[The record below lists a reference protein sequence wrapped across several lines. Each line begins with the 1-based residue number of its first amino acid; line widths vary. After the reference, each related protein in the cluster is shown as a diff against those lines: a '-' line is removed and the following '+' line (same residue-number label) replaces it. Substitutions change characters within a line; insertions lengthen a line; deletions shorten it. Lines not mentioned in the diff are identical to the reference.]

1 MKQFLIVFAIFCAFF
16 VISCDK
22 NSENKRQ
29 RGEIYGECY
38 QDGTCDEGLKCDIEN
53 NICIKDPQ
61 TPEENDE
68 DETDSDD
75 LDIDSTDEN
84 DSDSDDHND
93 DEPKD
98 PCDPNPCESLAHST
112 GKCKP
117 ASDTYSCGCVDG
129 YYWQGEEKICTD
141 RPTLGNIC
149 TGLKYCYDNSALINC
164 PLSDEDFYGQDAQYA
179 EAGACIPQNFTIKK
193 APGQNIVVDN
203 NTGLEW
209 QQAASDKKYTFEQ
222 AQNYCRELVYGGY
235 SDWRLPE
242 PHEILSIVNIGQ
254 NNSFINNNFTN
265 ISADY
270 DAELWTSHESKCL
283 SVSEGSYS
291 YCGSQSRNVLC
302 VRGSKMKKGVFSSK
316 TIDGDIVVID
326 AATALIWQKD
336 SGFRSTWKEALKYCE
351 NLDYAGRRDWR
362 LPNKNEVISLMDF
375 DKSEEPYSDFPDIPD
390 WLWSS
395 SNSFYVED
403 AWCAD
408 FYSGYL
414 TPLGY
419 KRNDTSVRC
428 VTGGRGIGPDD
439 PCDPNPC
446 GNIANST
453 GKCKVLS
460 PKRYSCECAEGYYLW
475 ESENACLEKK
485 PLTIG
490 EICTGQ
496 NLCYENSSLVNC
508 QQLNSAGWY
517 GQDAQYAEFGVCE
530 PQDFTVK
537 TFADQNI
544 VADNNTN
551 LEWLQSPSSD
561 RYDWLRAN
569 IYCADLNE
577 SGYAGYQSGW
587 RLPTPQEF
595 LTIADLSRFNPA
607 VNPDFTNVMADY
619 NACLWTSKR
628 SNDDWQTA
636 MVFIPAYGYITD
648 NKATETCQTICVH
661 GSEMEKGVFTSQ
673 TINGDVIVTDS
684 TTGLIWQKEYDHEFW
699 DRALKYCE
707 ELDYAG
713 RNDWRLPN
721 KNELASLLNYDTT
734 GTPASDFPDMPET
747 WFWSSSVGAG
757 NLDRPW
763 YVYFKNG
770 QVAYTNSQ
778 SFSVRCVTGGKEIK
792 TVNPCDPNPCGSFS
806 NSTGVCMA
814 GSEALYSCECASGY
828 YWWNTEVGCVA
839 AKPPSTGR
847 ICTGETKCYALDA
860 NLELEPCPAEGEDF
874 YGQDAQYAALGICQA
889 QSLTVDETVP
899 EQKIIVDN
907 NTGLKWQQVF
917 DESVFSW
924 EDALDHCENLNYGG
938 FSSGWRVPSP
948 NEYLSLGTA
957 INTTNFQN
965 LTLGSGY
972 LWTSKNKGQDNAWN
986 FKPSD
991 GTLGYTSRAFTY
1003 PVICVHGSEI
1013 PKGVFTSVTVNG
1025 TVVVKDIITGL
1036 MWQKESDFTGN
1047 WKDSLKYCEDLD
1059 HAGYTDWRLPNKNEL
1074 SSLLNHE
1081 RLMSPYSDFPD
1092 MSRYGET
1099 QFWSSTTT
1107 GSKAWYVSLYSGNL
1121 IYEIKTRSY
1130 RTLCVRS
1137 ADQ

>member
-1 MKQFLIVFAIFCAFF
+1 MKKLFVVFALFCTFF
-16 VISCDK
+16 MISCGK
-22 NSENKRQ
+22 GCLKEEIK
-29 RGEIYGECY
+29 RGELYGECY
-38 QDGTCDEGLKCDIEN
+38 PDGTCNEGLVCDTEYNVCIE
-53 NICIKDPQ
+53 DPDF
-61 TPEENDE
+61 EDDE
-68 DETDSDD
+68 DKIDSDE
-75 LDIDSTDEN
+75 I
-84 DSDSDDHND
+84 DSDSIDDIDKFDDTEND
-93 DEPKD
+93 AESAD
-98 PCDPNPCESLAHST
+98 PCDPDPCKELEHSN
-112 GKCKP
+112 GKCKTV
-117 ASDTYSCGCVDG
+117 SESRYSCGCVEG
-129 YYWQGEEKICTD
+129 YYWLEEENICTD

-149 TGLKYCYDNSALINC
+149 SGQKYCYDDGLLISC
-164 PLSDEDFYGQDAQYA
+164 PLSDEDFYGQDAQYS
-179 EAGACIPQNFTIKK
+179 EAGTCIRQDFTIKK

-203 NTGLEW
+203 NTSLEW
-209 QQAASDKKYTFEQ
+209 QQAASDKEYMFEE
-222 AQNYCRELVYGGY
+222 AENYCSELVYGGY

-283 SVSEGSYS
+283 RVSEGSYS
-291 YCGSQSRNVLC
+291 YCGSKSKNVLC

-485 PLTIG
+485 PLTVG

-496 NLCYENSSLVNC
+496 TLCYENSSLVNC

-530 PQDFTVK
+530 PQNFTVK

-673 TINGDVIVTDS
+673 TVNGDVVVTDS
-684 TTGLIWQKEYDHEFW
+684 TTGLIWQKEYGQEFW
-699 DRALKYCE
+699 GSAMRYCE
-707 ELDYAG
+707 ELDYAD
-713 RNDWRLPN
+713 RHDWRLPN
-721 KNELASLLNYDTT
+721 KNELASLLNYDTI
-734 GTPASDFPDMPET
+734 GTPASDFPDMPES

-757 NLDRPW
+757 NPERPW

-778 SFSVRCVTGGKEIK
+778 SFSVRCVTGGKEVK

-828 YWWNTEVGCVA
+828 YWWNTEEGCVA

-874 YGQDAQYAALGICQA
+874 YGQDAQYSALGICQP

-899 EQKIIVDN
+899 EEKIIIDN

-948 NEYLSLGTA
+948 NEYLSLGKA
-957 INTTNFQN
+957 VNTTNFQN
-965 LTLGSGY
+965 LTSGTGGY
-972 LWTSKNKGQDNAWN
+972 LWTSKNKGGDNAWN
-986 FKPSD
+986 FKPFD
-991 GTLGYTSRAFTY
+991 GTIANTSKTFTY
-1003 PVICVHGSEI
+1003 PVICVHGNEI

-1025 TVVVKDIITGL
+1025 TVVVEDIITGL

-1047 WKDSLKYCEDLD
+1047 WKEALRYCEDLEL
-1059 HAGYTDWRLPNKNEL
+1059 AGYTDWRLPNKNEL
-1074 SSLLNHE
+1074 ASLLNHE

-1092 MSRYGET
+1092 MSRYNKT
-1099 QFWSSTTT
+1099 LLWSSTCNS
-1107 GSKAWYVSLYSGNL
+1107 GYNAIGVDFYYGNVSGNQ
-1121 IYEIKTRSY
+1121 KS
-1130 RTLCVRS
+1130 RTLGVRCVR
-1137 ADQ
+1137 